1 VGETLNVAK
10 LVVRKGRNS
19 GAEYRL
25 NADRLTMGRR
35 SASPIPVLDPKS
47 SREHAVVTRKGDL
60 FFLQDLSRNG
70 TLVNGQPASRNAEHP
85 TPLHFGDK
93 IQIGDTEM
101 ELIDESKEPIGIE
114 IPGYKILEKIGHGGM
129 GTVYKARQLSMDRVV
144 ALKVLSE
151 KYSANREFVD
161 RFIRE
166 ARAAGRLNHPN
177 VIHVHDVSKVN
188 QLHFFS
194 MEFVDGFSLKEL
206 LRIQGKLEPGKILDI
221 ALQTA
226 KALEF
231 AHENGIVHRDIKPD
245 NIMITKDGVVKLAD
259 LGIAKSFDEETAND
273 ATHQQRRVLG
283 TPHYMAPEQALG
295 KEIDHRVDIYAL
307 GATMYH
313 TLTGHTPFTGSTAH
327 EVIRA
332 HIQESLPP
340 IQEFSPQVPDA
351 LCFIVERMMAKM
363 PEKRYPNM
371 TRLIEDLERCQKGVV
386 AGIERIEEGH
396 STILPALKDGEHK
409 LQRPKTEEIGTGVH
423 APVQKML
430 TYALLVALFIAL
442 VAVVMLMLKT
452 PGGPDADPDATKKEA
467 GGVVESTDPEKKP
480 AATSD
485 EARQKVDEAR
495 RLLEA
500 DPASEEAEKIL
511 SDLSVRFPTLDEPK
525 KLLAEVRASRTE
537 AARRKAE
544 STLKAATDFEQEHQ
558 GDEARYAEI
567 IQRFRNAEV
576 AAAGMADLAQRAKE
590 RGDYWTNRVQ
600 EARLERARAAW
611 SKVAAAIEQACGQRD
626 FDAARQAL
634 RGFADVPGQEALK
647 AEVDAKAASIK
658 KQADGF
664 FERAKE
670 EAQRREKDPAHPVPL
685 ALRVWTDYLASV
697 KDSENRGQAEAA
709 RKALE
714 TRADN
719 ACAEEDKRIADLA
732 AQYDFD
738 GAAGALRILRE
749 RFSGTKWAE
758 ERSARLDEL
767 GILRDLHKR
776 VVAAIAQRVRTGNLP
791 IPLPFK
797 VQVPRFDVQDWG
809 IGAAC
814 DNDQTLRLDAIVK
827 GAAPGAQK
835 RFADLPAGD
844 VYRLY
849 TLFVPPVTAEDH
861 KAYAVF
867 CKERGLENLAQEHT
881 LKSAQ

>member
-1 VGETLNVAK
+1 
-10 LVVRKGRNS
+10 
-19 GAEYRL
+19 
-25 NADRLTMGRR
+25 MGRR

-47 SREHAVVTRKGDL
+47 SREHAVVTRKGEL

-70 TLVNGQPASRNAEHP
+70 TLLNERPVSKNADHP
-85 TPLHFGDK
+85 SQLRFGDK
-93 IQIGDTEM
+93 ILIGDTEM
-101 ELIDESKEPIGIE
+101 EVIDESTEPIGIQ
-114 IPGYKILEKIGHGGM
+114 IPGYKIIEKIGHGGM

-151 KYSANREFVD
+151 KYSTNREFVD

-206 LRIQGKLEPGKILDI
+206 LRIQGKMEPGKVLDI

-226 KALEF
+226 KAIEF
-231 AHENGIVHRDIKPD
+231 AHENAIVHRDIKPD

-273 ATHQQRRVLG
+273 TTHQPRRVLG

-307 GATMYH
+307 GATIYH

-340 IQEFSPQVPDA
+340 IQEFSPSVPDA
-351 LCFIVERMMAKM
+351 LCFTVERMMAKL
-363 PEKRYPNM
+363 PEKRYSNM
-371 TRLIEDLERCQKGVV
+371 TRLIEDLDRCQKGVV

-396 STILPALKDGEHK
+396 STILPAVSDGARKVH
-409 LQRPKTEEIGTGVH
+409 RPKTEEIGTGVH
-423 APVQKML
+423 APVQKIL
-430 TYALLVALFIAL
+430 IYALLAALFIAIVAL
-442 VAVVMLMLKT
+442 VMIVLNRLGTPEPGLDGEKGTAGTTEVVDSEQRT
-452 PGGPDADPDATKKEA
+452 
-467 GGVVESTDPEKKP
+467 S
-480 AATSD
+480 ATSD
-485 EARQKVDEAR
+485 EAGQKVDEAR
-495 RLLEA
+495 KLLEA
-500 DPASEEAEKIL
+500 DPSSAEAEKML
-511 SDLSVRFPTLDEPK
+511 TDLSGRFPTLDEPK
-525 KLLAEVRASRTE
+525 KLLAEVRAARTA
-537 AARRKAE
+537 AARRKVE
-544 STLKAATDFEQEHQ
+544 STLRAATDFEQERQ
-558 GDEARYAEI
+558 GEEARYAEI
-567 IQRFRNAEV
+567 IQRFRDAEV
-576 AAAGMADLAQRAKE
+576 AASGMADLVRRAKD
-590 RGDYWTNRVQ
+590 RGDYWTNRIQ
-600 EARLERARAAW
+600 DAKIEKARTAW
-611 SKVAAAIEQACGQRD
+611 AKVSSVVELACRERD
-626 FDAARQAL
+626 FDAARKAL
-634 RGFADVPGQEALK
+634 QDFSGVPGQEVLT
-647 AEVDAKAASIK
+647 AEVDAKAVSIK

-670 EAQRREKDPAHPVPL
+670 ETQRRGKDPAHPLPL
-685 ALRVWTDYLASV
+685 ALRVWDDYLASV
-697 KDSENRGQAEAA
+697 KDSENRGQAEEA

-719 ACAEEDKRIADLA
+719 ACTEEDKRIADLA
-732 AQYDFD
+732 GQYDFD

-758 ERSARLDEL
+758 ERSGRLVEL
-767 GILRDLHKR
+767 AVMRDLHKR
-776 VVAAIAQRVRTGNLP
+776 VVAAITQRVRAGSLP
-791 IPLPFK
+791 ISLPFRI
-797 VQVPRFDVQDWG
+797 QVPRFDVQDWG

-827 GAAPGAQK
+827 GAAPGCQK
-835 RFADLPAGD
+835 RFAELPAGD

-849 TLFVPPVTAEDH
+849 TLFVPPTTAEDH

-867 CKERGLENLAQEHT
+867 CKERGLEDLAQEHT
-881 LKSAQ
+881 VKSVQ